1 MDVLIVNPCG
11 STGEIV
17 ARSLEA
23 HGVST
28 SIMKGPNARKMPDFY
43 IRALHRAV
51 EETGAKMILP
61 IFFPEVLSARRD
73 EFRDVII
80 PLESAEKL
88 VLLDN
93 KISACRLADS
103 LGIPQPRIYGDPD
116 DVQIFPTVFKRPTG
130 LGGDSVYFPKT
141 RKALDN
147 ILKTAPDFLIQDF
160 IEGENVCVDALRWDG
175 FFYAAA
181 YRVLDTRLKGVS
193 LRRESIVA
201 PQLAEYARMILDAVD
216 YHGVCGVD
224 FRMERSSLKP
234 YFLECNP
241 RFSGGLESAIAS
253 GFDIPWLFYRLATGQ
268 SVNASEIRFS
278 PGIRTGQNLTPQEA
292 RD

>member
-11 STGEIV
+11 PTGELV

-23 HGVST
+23 HGVTT

-61 IFFPEVLSARRD
+61 IFFPEVLAAHRD
-73 EFRDVII
+73 EFPDVLI

-103 LGIPQPRIYGDPD
+103 LGIPQPRIYENPAE
-116 DVQIFPTVFKRPTG
+116 VSLFPTVFKRPTG

-160 IEGENVCVDALRWDG
+160 IEGENVCVDALRWGD

-193 LRRESIVA
+193 RERESVEA
-201 PQLAEYARMILDAVD
+201 PALIEYSKKILDAVS
-216 YHGVCGVD
+216 YNGVCGVD
-224 FRMERSSLKP
+224 FRIERDTLMP

-253 GFDIPWLFYRLATGQ
+253 GFDIPWLFYRLSTGQ
-268 SVNASEIRFS
+268 SVNPSEIHFT
-278 PGIRTGQNLTPQEA
+278 PGIRTGE
-292 RD
+292 